1 MSMRRVA
8 VVLALLLLTTA
19 AFAQSSALRDIT
31 FTWGSPQQTQSGF
44 GKQPAPEI
52 DRYTTLQV
60 NVPASFANGAAKQL
74 GGPTTTALVDE
85 LNAFTQL
92 AAGLKAYTTAIT
104 VAAGASPGTDI
115 SLDPAVVASRRTL
128 ADALGTFIRTVKPI
142 DRPLYDTVSNAF
154 LHGYPAVAEALGRA
168 IDQLNTRLAAEPK
181 DGALGMT
188 ATIVPVESDARALHL
203 PGYDTI
209 TQASVAAVPNYI
221 PVVDDR
227 TRAEVTAAQTLIDTT
242 KQLGQV
248 GPELQKSIDQLK
260 TTLDTLKTTLKTDV
274 LEKQLTQLETDIRAA
289 ATADLGDLLK
299 EVEAARTLVH
309 TINAADLTLTGTTD
323 ADKLLNLASSMSDT
337 ANGLIAA
344 ADNLP
349 GDLKKLATDVEAAV
363 KKNAKIAATD
373 TVTAIKSAA
382 EAFAKQQTFFISL
395 ANNLKTLSSQFS
407 ANSDAALSAER
418 LETTA
423 RALGTTTDLNTSL
436 NLAMIAGDVH
446 VQDQIVL
453 QAGLYRRNA
462 DGTYTSVDKGQQS
475 FIVQRYGVFPDSV
488 RGGLIFAQPR
498 SKVSRDISYQPVPA
512 LGYYWRY
519 GIQNHPAWNSASPSL
534 GFTMA
539 LLDFSDKN
547 DLEIGFAAGVS
558 LFRNL
563 LWTGYGRNLQARA
576 NYFYVGLNPLL
587 LGKMIINRRSTP

>member
-1 MSMRRVA
+1 MRRITFA
-8 VVLALLLLTTA
+8 FALLFISTA
-19 AFAQSSALRDIT
+19 ALAQSQALQDVT
-31 FTWGSPQQTQSGF
+31 LAWGSPQQTQTGF
-44 GKQPAPEI
+44 GKPPAEI
-52 DRYTTLQV
+52 DRYTTLQI
-60 NVPASFANGAAKQL
+60 NVPASFANDAAKQL
-74 GGPTTTALVDE
+74 GGPTTTSLIDE

-92 AAGLKAYTTAIT
+92 ASGLKTYTAAIT
-104 VAAGASPGTDI
+104 TAAGASPGTDV
-115 SLDPAVVASRRTL
+115 SQDPAVIAARKTL
-128 ADALGTFIRTVKPI
+128 ADVLGVFIQKVKPV
-142 DRPLYDTVSNAF
+142 DRPLYDTVSTAF
-154 LHGYPAVAEALGRA
+154 LNGYPAVADALARA
-168 IDQLNTRLAAEPK
+168 IDQLNSRLAAEPK

-203 PGYDTI
+203 PGYDTNAE
-209 TQASVAAVPNYI
+209 ASVAAVPNYI

-227 TRAEVTAAQTLIDTT
+227 TRAEVIAAQTLVDTA

-248 GPELQKSIDQLK
+248 GPELQTSITQLK
-260 TTLDTLKTTLKTDV
+260 QTLDTLKTTLKTDV

-289 ATADLGDLLK
+289 ASTDLGGLLK

-309 TINAADLTLTGTTD
+309 TINSADLTLAGTSD
-323 ADKLLNLASSMSDT
+323 ADKLLGLATSMSDT

-344 ADNLP
+344 ADDLP
-349 GDLKKLATDVEAAV
+349 GDLQKLGTDVEAAV
-363 KKNAKIAATD
+363 KKNIKIATTD
-373 TVTAIKSAA
+373 TIAAIKAA
-382 EAFAKQQTFFISL
+382 ATGFAQQQTFFIAL
-395 ANNLKTLSSQFS
+395 ANNLKALSDQFS

-423 RALGTTTDLNTSL
+423 RAIATTTDLSTSL
-436 NLAMIAGDVH
+436 NLAMIAGEVH

-475 FIVQRYGVFPDSV
+475 FVVQRYGVYPDSV

-498 SKVSRDISYQPVPA
+498 STIDRDISYQPVPA

-519 GIQNHPAWNSASPSL
+519 GIQNHPGWNSASPSL

-539 LLDFSDKN
+539 LLDFNDKD

-563 LWTGYGRNLQARA
+563 LWTGYGRNLQAHA